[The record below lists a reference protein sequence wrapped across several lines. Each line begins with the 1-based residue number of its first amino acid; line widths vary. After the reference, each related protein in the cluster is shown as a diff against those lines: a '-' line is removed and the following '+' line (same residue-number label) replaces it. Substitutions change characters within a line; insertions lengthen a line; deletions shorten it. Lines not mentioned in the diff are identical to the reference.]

1 MLVGKILVA
10 ALAFSVSASVGLAQ
24 DRLLGRDDTSI
35 AQKAPPRILLV
46 GPGQQYKRLAAAVAA
61 ARDGDT
67 IRVQAGS
74 YTNDFATTNAKI
86 SIIGVGGMVKLIAT
100 VEPPNGKAILT
111 SNNDLRI
118 ENLQF
123 SGARVRDRNGAGIR
137 YQGGNLVVVNCFFHD
152 NETHIL
158 AAGVPTGTIQI
169 RNSEF
174 AHHVP
179 PDDQAH
185 SIYIGKIARLEIR
198 DSYFHD
204 GINGNMIKSRAL
216 ETIVTGSRVYDN
228 DGEISYS
235 IDLPNGGVASII
247 DNVIVQGPNSPNRAI
262 ISFSTE
268 SAPYP
273 GSSLVVRGN
282 VIENFGGRGTGVLN
296 RSCLNVTFVGNRIF
310 ALTTIVSGLSTQA
323 DNVVLAQ
330 PITLDTSRPWRE
342 P

>member
-1 MLVGKILVA
+1 MMREKIA
-10 ALAFSVSASVGLAQ
+10 AVVFVLSLCMSAGLAQ
-24 DRLLGRDDTSI
+24 DRGAERDAVSI
-35 AQKAPPRILLV
+35 AQSATPGVLQV
-46 GPGQQYKRLAAAVAA
+46 GPDHRFKRLSAAIAA

-67 IRVQAGS
+67 IRVQAGT
-74 YTNDFATTNAKI
+74 YTNDFATINARI
-86 SIIGVGGMVKLIAT
+86 SIVGVGGMVKLVAT
-100 VEPPNGKAILT
+100 IEPPNGKAILV
-111 SNNDLRI
+111 SNKDLRI
-118 ENLQF
+118 ENLEF
-123 SGARVRDRNGAGIR
+123 SGAKVRDRNGAGIR
-137 YQGGNLVVVNCFFHD
+137 YQGGNLVVTNCFFHD

-158 AAGVPTGTIQI
+158 AAPVPTGTIQI

-185 SIYIGKIARLEIR
+185 SIYIGRIARVEIR
-198 DSYFHD
+198 NSYFHD

-216 ETIVTGSRVYDN
+216 ETIITGSRVYDN

-235 IDLPNGGVASII
+235 IDLPNGGVASIT

-273 GSSLVVRGN
+273 GSSLSVRRN

-296 RSCLNVTFVGNRIF
+296 RSGIAVTFVGNKIF
-310 ALTTIVSGLSTQA
+310 ALTTLVSGLSTQA
-323 DNVVLAQ
+323 DNVILRQ
-330 PITLDTSRPWRE
+330 PIALDTSRPWRS